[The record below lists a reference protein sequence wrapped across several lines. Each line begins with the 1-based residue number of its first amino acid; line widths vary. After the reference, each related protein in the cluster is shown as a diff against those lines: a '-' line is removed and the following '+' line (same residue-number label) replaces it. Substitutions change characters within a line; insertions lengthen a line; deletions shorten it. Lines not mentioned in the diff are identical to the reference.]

1 GSPPCPVTDYSPP
14 PSTPISFPIQV
25 AVDHN
30 GTVWFTDHGSN
41 QFGSFNPSTNQWNT
55 FPIGYC
61 SEPYNPDCAIGLPNA
76 ISIDSNGLV
85 WFSEHFAGRIAKYNQ
100 RTGVLTEYVVPANVT
115 PYTWWMS
122 PGPGNL
128 VWFTAFGIGDIGYV
142 NTTLPVPFGL
152 SAHSTLQIA
161 RGTSENIQATIETA
175 NSTVS
180 LNSSPSSY
188 DAPLGGPP
196 FLSGSLEKTQ
206 NSPTSTLSVATLSI
220 SAAWDVP
227 LGERNIALTVYNSL
241 VTVNVYV
248 RVNVVENPAPY
259 VTPGAAAAIGVGSI
273 VLYRQNAGKRR
284 KTVTVSESDSGSTQ
298 AQSR

>member
-1 GSPPCPVTDYSPP
+1 
-14 PSTPISFPIQV
+14 
-25 AVDHN
+25 
-30 GTVWFTDHGSN
+30 GSN

-273 VLYRQNAGKRR
+273 VLYRQNSGKRR